1 MGEQTKSEVL
11 QCFRRG
17 FSHGVRSQAQDNRCI
32 GHQRADI
39 RDAYHRGYEKGR
51 EAMLLY
57 SADECTRLDYDPRM
71 SVLRGPVIEAPTSE
85 CLHSWVKLDDVRM
98 CRQCGAPY
106 KEQP

>member
-1 MGEQTKSEVL
+1 MSAQTKAEVL

-39 RDAYHRGYEKGR
+39 RDAYQRGYEKGR

-57 SADECTRLDYDPRM
+57 SADECTRLEYDPRM
-71 SVLRGPVIEAPTSE
+71 SVLRGPIIEAPPCAKDADREAEEMLPKCGRPGCKS
-85 CLHSWVKLDDVRM
+85 CL
-98 CRQCGAPY
+98 
-106 KEQP
+106 